1 MLNSDGLLSLL
12 LASIEL
18 VFILNLLYHT
28 EKSKTNV
35 LFLLLL
41 TLLFSYQLVE
51 FIICGLGFDSS
62 LWAYFALVTI
72 TFMPPLSLY
81 VVLEFC
87 DKNKFYNYLIFIPAF
102 FFVLYYPFVIEEFA
116 VTKCTVIY
124 ASYNYPLGFL
134 YGVFYYLPIA
144 TVIILL
150 GFKKYSPSSQKKNKL
165 TNILFWG
172 FTVTFIPGFL
182 FTRLVPGMLEA
193 VESIL
198 CSFAFILFMFIS
210 YFLLAGK
217 GKT

>member
-1 MLNSDGLLSLL
+1 MENFNGLLSLL

-28 EKSKTNV
+28 EKSRINV
-35 LFLLLL
+35 LFILLL

-51 FIICGLGFDSS
+51 FFICGLDFKTS
-62 LWAYFALVTI
+62 LWAYFALVAI
-72 TFMPPLSLY
+72 TFMPPLSLFA
-81 VVLEFC
+81 VLEFC
-87 DKNKFYNYLIFIPAF
+87 DKNKFYNYLIFIPAL
-102 FFVLYYPFVIEEFA
+102 FFVLYYPFVIEEFV

-134 YGVFYYLPIA
+134 YGIFYYLPIA
-144 TVIILL
+144 AVIVLL
-150 GFKKYSPSSQKKNKL
+150 GVRKYFNSSEKKNKL

-210 YFLLAGK
+210 YFVLVNRK
-217 GKT
+217 KS